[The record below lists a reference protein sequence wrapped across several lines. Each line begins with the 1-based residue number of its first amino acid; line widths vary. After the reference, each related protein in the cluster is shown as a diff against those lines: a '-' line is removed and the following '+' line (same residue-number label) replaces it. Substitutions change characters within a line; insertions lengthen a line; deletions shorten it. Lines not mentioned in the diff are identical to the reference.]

1 MFLFAGRPVRPLRM
15 AALAVCVVCCWVL
28 VCFWV
33 GTAHAQQAEPE
44 EAAAAPASD
53 KSDEAGKVD
62 EKSDVPDVKQACVDS
77 FGQSQ
82 SLRLAGKLLE
92 ARKDLVRCGQAHCPE
107 LIRVKC
113 VPWLEEV
120 THNIPS
126 LVIDARDGEGGDL
139 VDVRVSVDGE
149 LVRKEL
155 DGTDIQLDP
164 GPRELRFE
172 YGGQTKTLKLVMR
185 QGEKNRVVRVV
196 FTPPKKPKRKPKPKA
211 NPDPETGEGAEEGG
225 VSKIAWVGFGV
236 GGVALA
242 AGVITGAVALVKGDE
257 LEDECQEDYLS
268 GELQQDVCHA
278 AQQDDLRAGEVV
290 AHISTVSFAVAGA
303 GVAMGVI
310 GLLVGRGDDEDDDGK
325 DEGARWRP
333 LLGPAFAG
341 VSARW

>member
-1 MFLFAGRPVRPLRM
+1 MFLFAGSPVHPPRM
-15 AALAVCVVCCWVL
+15 AALAVCVVCCCVL
-28 VCFWV
+28 ACFSE
-33 GTAHAQQAEPE
+33 GTAHAQQPEPE

-53 KSDEAGKVD
+53 KSDEAGKAD
-62 EKSDVPDVKQACVDS
+62 EKSEVPDVKQACVDS
-77 FGQSQ
+77 FGRSQ

-113 VPWLEEV
+113 MPWLEEV

-126 LVIDARDGEGGDL
+126 LVIDARDGKGGDL

-155 DGTDIQLDP
+155 DGTDIRLDP

-172 YGGQTKTLKLVMR
+172 YGGQTKTIKLVMR
-185 QGEKNRVVRVV
+185 QGEKNRVVRVT
-196 FTPPKKPKRKPKPKA
+196 FTPPKKPNPKA
-211 NPDPETGEGAEEGG
+211 KPDARPGDGAEEEADEGG
-225 VSKIAWVGFGV
+225 LSKVAWVGFGV

-242 AGVITGAVALVKGDE
+242 VGVITGAVALVKGDE
-257 LEDECQEDYLS
+257 LEDECQEAYLS

-303 GVAMGVI
+303 GVAMGVV
-310 GLLVGRGDDEDDDGK
+310 GLLIGQGDDEADDGK
-325 DEGARWRP
+325 DEGARWQP